1 MTEVADLAI
10 QSAEIQEVLVGM
22 VGRGEIPPGDFSSLI
37 RGVAD
42 HFRERIGNIMIEN
55 KKS

>member
-1 MTEVADLAI
+1 MTEVVDLTR

-22 VGRGEIPPGDFSSLI
+22 VGRGEIPPKDFISLI
-37 RGVAD
+37 HGVAD